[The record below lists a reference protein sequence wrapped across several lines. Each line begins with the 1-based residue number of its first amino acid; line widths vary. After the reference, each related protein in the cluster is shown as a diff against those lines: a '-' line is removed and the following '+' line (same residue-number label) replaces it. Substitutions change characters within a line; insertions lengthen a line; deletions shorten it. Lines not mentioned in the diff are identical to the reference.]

1 LKNKSFVERAP
12 AAVVEEHRQR
22 LRDFS
27 AQLAKLKQVRAV
39 LN

>member
-1 LKNKSFVERAP
+1 LENDSFVKRAP

-27 AQLAKLKQVRAV
+27 AQLAKLKQARAG

>member
-12 AAVVEEHRQR
+12 AAVVEEHRKR
-22 LRDFS
+22 LKNLS
-27 AQLAKLKQVRAV
+27 AKLATLKQARED